1 MSNSYKNPLAFPEL
15 YWSQKVN
22 PTFGATVNAYD
33 DGKWARQQKLRVTKN
48 KLTGVTDLKQAIA

>member
-1 MSNSYKNPLAFPEL
+1 MSNSNKNPLAFPEL

-33 DGKWARQQKLRVTKN
+33 DGKWA
-48 KLTGVTDLKQAIA
+48 